1 MTRNRLSVML
11 LCCFVSLGVLLPS
24 VYEKVCEELEQIDE
38 PYENAPIDS
47 VQPVICPINQM
58 LEK

>member
-1 MTRNRLSVML
+1 ML